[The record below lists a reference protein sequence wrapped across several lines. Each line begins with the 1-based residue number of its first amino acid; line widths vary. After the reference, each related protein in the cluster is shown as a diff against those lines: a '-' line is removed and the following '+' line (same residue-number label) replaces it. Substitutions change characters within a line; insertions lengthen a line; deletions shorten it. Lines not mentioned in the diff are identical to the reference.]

1 MIATPNKWKLV
12 IYLLGIFAA
21 GAISGWVVA
30 AKATKEKM
38 YTPPQR
44 QEVKSRLKEL
54 CTGRLNMT
62 PDQQKQFD
70 AIIEDNFRKIES
82 LQHAHMQQIGELLA
96 KRSERIM
103 KILTPEQQKEFQA
116 IEKERWESFKRRGP
130 RGDHRRGPRPT
141 NDAPGKPQACRE
153 KCPDKARASS

>member
-1 MIATPNKWKLV
+1 MIATPSKWKLV

-30 AKATKEKM
+30 AKATKERM
-38 YTPPQR
+38 YSPPQP

-54 CTGRLNMT
+54 CDGRLKLT
-62 PDQQKQFD
+62 PEQQKQFD

-82 LQHAHMQQIGELLA
+82 LRHENMQQIGELLA

-116 IEKERWESFKRRGP
+116 IEKERRESFKRWGHRGP
-130 RGDHRRGPRPT
+130 KGEKRT
-141 NDAPGKPQACRE
+141 NDAPDKPQACRG
-153 KCPDKARASS
+153 KCAPGARS

>member
-1 MIATPNKWKLV
+1 MIATPSKWKLV

-30 AKATKEKM
+30 AKATKEKL
-38 YTPPQR
+38 YSAPKP

-54 CTGRLNMT
+54 CDGRLQLT

-82 LQHAHMQQIGELLA
+82 LRHEHMQQVGELLA

-103 KILTPEQQKEFQA
+103 KMLTPEQQQEFRA
-116 IEKERWESFKRRGP
+116 IEKERWQSFKGRGP
-130 RGDHRRGPRPT
+130 GRDRRRESSPT
-141 NDAPGKPQACRE
+141 NDAPGKPQACRGE
-153 KCPDKARASS
+153 CPEKARTRS